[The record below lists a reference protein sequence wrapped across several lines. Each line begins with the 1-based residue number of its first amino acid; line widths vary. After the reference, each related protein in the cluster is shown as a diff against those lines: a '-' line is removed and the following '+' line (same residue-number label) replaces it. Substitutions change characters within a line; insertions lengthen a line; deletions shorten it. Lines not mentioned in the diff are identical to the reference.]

1 MHVLERSE
9 KIDANNKELNRA

>member
-9 KIDANNKELNRA
+9 KIDANN